1 MQSIL
6 SQKLLSFLMIVWV
19 KETKFV
25 TYLLT
30 DWIMDPDLMLVKDM
44 LLSMKVTEQW

>member
-1 MQSIL
+1 MQLIL
-6 SQKLLSFLMIVWV
+6 SQKLLSFVIIFKM
-19 KETKFV
+19 KETKFI